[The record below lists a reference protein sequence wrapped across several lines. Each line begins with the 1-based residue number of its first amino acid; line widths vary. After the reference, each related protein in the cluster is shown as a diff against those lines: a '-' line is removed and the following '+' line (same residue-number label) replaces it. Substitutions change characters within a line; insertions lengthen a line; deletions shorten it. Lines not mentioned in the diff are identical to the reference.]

1 MGPKA
6 WEPAPLKAGEDGSL
20 SSESIQLSSAFFFSI
35 QALSG
40 LDDTLV
46 VKKLLA
52 NVRDIRTQ
60 VQSRVGKIPWRRT
73 WQPTPVFLPGESHGQ
88 RSLVGYSPQGHQES
102 EMTEVTWHTGN
113 HTGRGHL
120 LYSAH
125 QFKCQSLLETPSQ
138 THPGLTCN

>member
-1 MGPKA
+1 MGLKA
-6 WEPAPLKAGEDGSL
+6 WKPAPLKAGEDGSL

-46 VKKLLA
+46 VKNLLA

-60 VQSRVGKIPWRRT
+60 VQSPVGKIPWRRT

-88 RSLVGYSPQGHQES
+88 RSVVGYSLQGHQES
-102 EMTEVTWHTGN
+102 EMTEVT
-113 HTGRGHL
+113 
-120 LYSAH
+120 
-125 QFKCQSLLETPSQ
+125 
-138 THPGLTCN
+138 